1 MEQFQRAQ
9 ATIQKYLGMLTVSQ
23 KMLIASLVVVM
34 LMTLFVVHQ
43 YASESE
49 FSELAPG
56 ATAAELQTISA
67 HLQATGQEYREVEGK
82 LMVPASAQRRV
93 FASLVE
99 TGNAPADNRIYFDNL
114 IDKQSWTQNY
124 QQNEQLATIARQNE
138 LGRSIMAMNGV
149 GKAQVFLDVPK
160 RRGIG
165 VVDRTPTA
173 SVVVVARDKLSQDA
187 VDSIAHLVASST
199 AGLSVENVRVID
211 GTTNRQM
218 RASSET
224 DFSVA
229 SYAEAAAAF
238 ERQARDKITDLL
250 SYIPGAIVSV
260 NAQVTME
267 HRQETDKQFHPE
279 GEGSVALLSR
289 TTSQSMEQVN
299 ARQGGAPGVRANVQA
314 SVEGSGGTG
323 DTLTKTDED
332 AEFNTGLGGTETQRV
347 IPGGRLQKM
356 NAVVNI
362 PRDYFVSIWESR
374 QEAGED
380 GTDPQAP
387 TDADLATVR
396 DEELARIRGEVAR
409 LIDFSEMVDGR
420 EVDMATLMEESV
432 VISMIP
438 VLPDFVGLS
447 GAGGGLGGGILGMT
461 GPIAV
466 SDLVKTVGIGAL
478 AVASLGFV
486 VITAFKAN
494 KREILPSA
502 EELVG
507 IPPALQDSDSIVGEA
522 MEADSAL
529 AGVELNEDQLKMRK
543 MRDQIAELVTDNPE
557 QAAKVINRW
566 ATEPA

>member
-23 KMLIASLVVVM
+23 KLLIGSLVVVM

-43 YASESE
+43 YASEAD
-49 FSELAPG
+49 FRELAPG
-56 ATAAELQTISA
+56 ATTAELQTIAA
-67 HLQATGQEYREVEGK
+67 HLQTTGQEYREVDGK
-82 LMVPASAQRRV
+82 IMVPASSQRRV

-99 TGNAPADNRIYFDNL
+99 TGKAPADNRIYFDNL
-114 IDKQSWTQNY
+114 IEKQSWTQNY
-124 QQNEQLATIARQNE
+124 QQNEQLANIARQNE
-138 LGRSIMAMNGV
+138 LARSITAMSGV
-149 GKAQVFLDVPK
+149 TKAQVFLDVPK

-173 SVVVVARDKLSQDA
+173 SVVVVPHHRLSQDA
-187 VDSIAHLVASST
+187 VDSIAHLIASST

-218 RASSET
+218 RASTEN

-238 ERQARDKITDLL
+238 ERQARDKISDLL

-267 HRQETDKQFHPE
+267 HRQETDRQFHPE
-279 GEGSVALLSR
+279 GEGSTSLLSR
-289 TTSQSMEQVN
+289 TSTQNVEQVN
-299 ARQGGAPGVRANVQA
+299 SREGGSPGTRSNTGATIESGGA
-314 SVEGSGGTG
+314 SGDRMTRG
-323 DTLTKTDED
+323 DEMM
-332 AEFNTGLGGTETQRV
+332 EFSTGLGGTETQRV

-362 PRDYFVSIWESR
+362 PRAYFVSIWESR
-374 QEAGED
+374 QTGQD
-380 GTDPQAP
+380 GADAQPP
-387 TDADLATVR
+387 TDEQLAEVR
-396 DEELARIRGEVAR
+396 DSELARIRAEVAR

-420 EVDMATLMEESV
+420 VIDMNTLMEESV

-438 VLPDFVGLS
+438 VLPDFIGMSGDSVGM
-447 GAGGGLGGGILGMT
+447 AGGFLGMS

-466 SDLVKTVGIGAL
+466 SEVVKTVGIGAL

-486 VITAFKAN
+486 VLTAFKAN
-494 KREILPSA
+494 RREELPSA

-507 IPPALQDSDSIVGEA
+507 IPPALQNTDSIVGEA

-529 AGVELNEDQLKMRK
+529 AGIELSEDELKARK
-543 MRDQIAELVTDNPE
+543 MRDQISELVSENPM

-566 ATEPA
+566 ATEPV

>member
-23 KMLIASLVVVM
+23 KLLIGSLVVVM
-34 LMTLFVVHQ
+34 MMTLFVVHQ
-43 YASESE
+43 YASEAD
-49 FSELAPG
+49 FRELAPG
-56 ATAAELQTISA
+56 ATTAELQTIAA
-67 HLQATGQEYREVEGK
+67 HLQTTGQEYRELEGK
-82 LMVPASAQRRV
+82 IMVPASSQRRV

-99 TGNAPADNRIYFDNL
+99 TGKAPADNRIYFDNL
-114 IDKQSWTQNY
+114 IEKQSWTQNY

-138 LGRSIMAMNGV
+138 LARSITAMSGV
-149 GKAQVFLDVPK
+149 TRAQVFLDVPK

-173 SVVVVARDKLSQDA
+173 SVVVVPHNRLSQNA
-187 VDSIAHLVASST
+187 VDSIAHLIASST

-218 RASSET
+218 RASTENE
-224 DFSVA
+224 FSVA

-267 HRQETDKQFHPE
+267 HRQETDRQFHPE
-279 GEGSVALLSR
+279 GEGSTSLLSR
-289 TTSQSMEQVN
+289 TSTQNTEQVN
-299 ARQGGAPGVRANVQA
+299 SRAGGSPGTRSNTGADIESGGA
-314 SVEGSGGTG
+314 SGDRMTSG
-323 DTLTKTDED
+323 DELM
-332 AEFNTGLGGTETQRV
+332 EFSTGLGGTETQRV

-362 PRDYFVSIWESR
+362 PRAYFVSIWESR
-374 QEAGED
+374 QAGQD
-380 GTDPQAP
+380 GADAQPP
-387 TDADLATVR
+387 TDEQLAEVR
-396 DEELARIRGEVAR
+396 DSELARIRAEVAR

-420 EVDMATLMEESV
+420 VIDMNTLMEESV

-438 VLPDFVGLS
+438 VLPDF
-447 GAGGGLGGGILGMT
+447 IGMT
-461 GPIAV
+461 GDGVGMAGGLLGMSGPIAISEV
-466 SDLVKTVGIGAL
+466 VKTVGIGAL

-486 VITAFKAN
+486 VLTAFKAN
-494 KREILPSA
+494 RREELPSA

-507 IPPALQDSDSIVGEA
+507 IPPALQNSDSIVGEA

-529 AGVELNEDQLKMRK
+529 AGIELSEDELKARK
-543 MRDQIAELVTDNPE
+543 MRDQISELVSENPV

-566 ATEPA
+566 ATEPV

>member
-1 MEQFQRAQ
+1 MEQFRRAQ
-9 ATIQKYLGMLTVSQ
+9 ATIQKYLSMLTVSQ
-23 KMLIASLVVVM
+23 KLLIASLVVVL
-34 LMTLFVVHQ
+34 LMTLFVVQQ
-43 YASESE
+43 YASTTEYQ
-49 FSELAPG
+49 ELAPG
-56 ATAAELQTISA
+56 ATAQELQTIAA
-67 HLQATGQEYREVEGK
+67 HLQATGQEYQEIDGK
-82 LMVPASAQRRV
+82 IMVPASSQRRV

-99 TGNAPADNRIYFDNL
+99 SGNAPADNRIYFDNL
-114 IDKQSWTQNY
+114 VDKQSWTQNY

-138 LGRSIMAMNGV
+138 LGRSIAALSGIN
-149 GKAQVFLDVPK
+149 KAQVFLDVPK

-173 SVVVVARDKLSQDA
+173 SVVVIGRNGIGQDT

-218 RASSET
+218 RASTEN

-238 ERQARDKITDLL
+238 EKQARDKITDLL

-267 HRQETDKQFHPE
+267 HKQETDRRFHKQD
-279 GEGSVALLSR
+279 EGSVALLNSS
-289 TTSQSMEQVN
+289 TTDSMDQTMAE
-299 ARQGGAPGVRANVQA
+299 RGGGPGTRSNTGT
-314 SVEGSGGTG
+314 SVEQGESSTDRVSESGEAITF
-323 DTLTKTDED
+323 DT
-332 AEFNTGLGGTETQRV
+332 AIGGTETQRV

-362 PRDYFVSIWESR
+362 PRDYFVSIWKSQQTGEETPDQ
-374 QEAGED
+374 QEG
-380 GTDPQAP
+380 P
-387 TDADLATVR
+387 TDQDLAAVR
-396 DEELARIRGEVAR
+396 DAELNRIKAEVAR

-432 VISMIP
+432 VVSMIP
-438 VLPDFVGLS
+438 VVPDLLGLS
-447 GAGGGLGGGILGMT
+447 GAGGMDGGILGMT

-466 SDLVKTVGIGAL
+466 GELVKTVGIGAL
-478 AVASLGFV
+478 ALASLGFV
-486 VITAFKAN
+486 VMTAFKAN
-494 KREILPSA
+494 RRDVLPSA

-507 IPPALQDSDSIVGEA
+507 VPPALQDSDGIVGEA

-529 AGVELNEDQLKMRK
+529 AGLELTDDELKMRK
-543 MRDQIAELVTDNPE
+543 MREQIAELVSEHPE
-557 QAAKVINRW
+557 QAAKVVTRW
-566 ATEPA
+566 ASEAV

>member
-9 ATIQKYLGMLTVSQ
+9 AMIQKYLGMLTVSQ

-43 YASESE
+43 YASETE
-49 FSELAPG
+49 YRELAPG
-56 ATAAELQTISA
+56 ATAAELQTISS
-67 HLQATGQEYREVEGK
+67 HLQSTGQEFREIDGK
-82 LMVPASAQRRV
+82 LMVPAASQRRV

-99 TGNAPADNRIYFDNL
+99 TGKAPADNRIYFDNL
-114 IDKQSWTQNY
+114 IEKQSWTQNY
-124 QQNEQLATIARQNE
+124 QQNEQLAVIARQNE
-138 LGRSIMAMNGV
+138 LARSIVAMNGV
-149 GKAQVFLDVPK
+149 NKAQVFLDVPK

-173 SVVVVARDKLSQDA
+173 SVVVVPQHKLSQDA
-187 VDSIAHLVASST
+187 VDSIAHLIASST

-218 RASSET
+218 RASTEAQ
-224 DFSVA
+224 FSVA

-267 HRQETDKQFHPE
+267 HSQVTDRQFHPE
-279 GEGSVALLSR
+279 GEGSTSLMVSS
-289 TTSQSMEQVN
+289 TSQSTEQVN
-299 ARQGGAPGVRANVQA
+299 ARSNGSPGTRSNTAVDIETGG
-314 SVEGSGGTG
+314 GSG
-323 DTLTKTDED
+323 DRMTKGE
-332 AEFNTGLGGTETQRV
+332 EQVQFNTGLGGTETQRV

-362 PRDYFVSIWESR
+362 PRDYFVSIWRSR
-374 QEAGED
+374 QSAADD
-380 GTDPQAP
+380 GSDPTPP
-387 TDADLATVR
+387 TDEELAAVR
-396 DEELARIRGEVAR
+396 DEELARIRAEVAR
-409 LIDFSEMVDGR
+409 LIDFSEMVDDR
-420 EVDMATLMEESV
+420 QIDMTTLMEESV

-438 VLPDFVGLS
+438 VIPDFMGMSGNS
-447 GAGGGLGGGILGMT
+447 GAMTGGVLGIG

-466 SDLVKTVGIGAL
+466 SEIVKTVGIGAL

-494 KREILPSA
+494 RREELPSP

-507 IPPALQDSDSIVGEA
+507 IPPALQNTDSIVGEA

-529 AGVELNEDQLKMRK
+529 AGIELSEDELKMRK
-543 MRDQIAELVTDNPE
+543 MRDQISELVSDNPS

>member
-23 KMLIASLVVVM
+23 KLLIASLVVVM
-34 LMTLFVVHQ
+34 LMTLFVVQQ
-43 YASESE
+43 YASEAE
-49 FSELAPG
+49 YQELAPG

-67 HLQATGQEYREVEGK
+67 HLQATGQEYKELDGR
-82 LMVPASAQRRV
+82 LMVPTSSQRRV

-99 TGNAPADNRIYFDNL
+99 SGKAPADNRIYFDNL

-138 LGRSIMAMNGV
+138 LARSIVAMNGV
-149 GKAQVFLDVPK
+149 NKAQVFLDVPK

-173 SVVVVARDKLSQDA
+173 SVVVVPQNKLTQDA
-187 VDSIAHLVASST
+187 VDSIAHLIASST

-211 GTTNRQM
+211 GNTNRQM
-218 RASSET
+218 RASTET
-224 DFSVA
+224 EFSVA

-267 HRQETDKQFHPE
+267 HSQVTDRQFHPE
-279 GEGSVALLSR
+279 GEGSTSLLVSS
-289 TTSQSMEQVN
+289 TSQSTEEVNTRSGGSPGARSNMGADIETGGGSGDRMTKGEEQV
-299 ARQGGAPGVRANVQA
+299 A
-314 SVEGSGGTG
+314 
-323 DTLTKTDED
+323 
-332 AEFNTGLGGTETQRV
+332 FNTGLGGTETQRV

-362 PRDYFVSIWESR
+362 PRDYFVSIWQSR
-374 QEAGED
+374 QQAGAD
-380 GTDPQAP
+380 GADAQPP
-387 TDADLATVR
+387 TDEQLLEVR
-396 DEELARIRGEVAR
+396 EAELARIRSEVAR
-409 LIDFSEMVDGR
+409 LIDFSEMVDDR
-420 EVDMATLMEESV
+420 VIDMNTLMEESV

-438 VLPDFVGLS
+438 VLPDFIGMS
-447 GAGGGLGGGILGMT
+447 GEGAGMGGGLLGMS

-466 SDLVKTVGIGAL
+466 SEVVKTVGIGAL

-486 VITAFKAN
+486 VLTAFKAN
-494 KREILPSA
+494 RREELPSA

-507 IPPALQDSDSIVGEA
+507 IPPALQNTDSIVGEA

-529 AGVELNEDQLKMRK
+529 AGIELSEEELNARK
-543 MRDQIAELVTDNPE
+543 MRDQIAELVSENPA